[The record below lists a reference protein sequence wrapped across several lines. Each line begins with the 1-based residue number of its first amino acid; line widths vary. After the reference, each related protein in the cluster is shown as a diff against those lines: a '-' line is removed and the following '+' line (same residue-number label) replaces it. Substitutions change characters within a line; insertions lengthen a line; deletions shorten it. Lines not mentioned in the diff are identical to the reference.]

1 MDRFEAGWLFDF
13 YGPLLTPHRQQVLRL
28 YLEEDL
34 SLGEIARQTGIT
46 RQGVHDAL
54 RNAQAQL
61 ADYESKLGLLE
72 RYRTVH
78 AQVAFC
84 MDCLS
89 RVRPLPGARRR
100 WKRRRRRW
108 SAFAACNDE
117 ESR

>member
-34 SLGEIARQTGIT
+34 SLAEIAEQTGIT

-61 ADYESKLGLLE
+61 AGYERKLGLLE

-78 AQVAFC
+78 AQVALC

-89 RVRPLPGARRR
+89 RVRPLPG
-100 WKRRRRRW
+100 
-108 SAFAACNDE
+108 SEAALKE
-117 ESR
+117 AAQALERIRQV